1 MAKRSKGKVPKNP
14 MDMMGQL
21 QQLQEQLETTQAA
34 LAQETVTATV
44 GGGVVSVTMTGD
56 QRCQAIEMDP
66 SLLEED
72 DIEMVQ
78 DLILTAFN
86 SALDK
91 SRELATER
99 LGPLTG
105 GLPF

>member
-1 MAKRSKGKVPKNP
+1 MAKRAKGKGPKNP
-14 MDMMGQL
+14 LGMMGQL
-21 QQLQEQLETTQAA
+21 QQLQEQLANTQAA
-34 LAQETVTATV
+34 LAEETVTATV

-56 QRCQAIEMDP
+56 QHCKAIEIDP
-66 SLLEED
+66 SLLDED
-72 DIEMVQ
+72 DIEIVQ

-86 SALDK
+86 SALEK

-99 LGPLTG
+99 LGPLTN